1 MTGIWKTRPHD
12 MFLAFGVNTD
22 GSHRGMHMSW
32 ADPVCM
38 HTAGLGRKVPPKS
51 DPVLAEASRWLAGLT
66 LAAVEHVPGE
76 RVFSLR
82 FEREGDEGP
91 SMMFVSLV
99 PGRAGM
105 LIEGAGTS
113 LGKESIRGLLAQHC
127 DITPALESIS
137 IASPLQM
144 PELVSRYERSLPPH
158 FRAELMVAVRS
169 PEQLSLLQSSLAA
182 MIRGEAAPAIH
193 RLPSKY
199 PDFIR
204 PVYLAP
210 FPYRTLGEARE
221 LQDIERAAS
230 YFYSLA
236 RAVARDLRA
245 YSAVTQGLKAEARR
259 LDTLE
264 EALERDRV
272 ASDEADKLQRWGQ
285 ALLMV
290 PPDLRSGPIVSKWY
304 GQDGEHEVL
313 VPLIEAMD
321 ARASAARYF
330 DRARKARRA
339 SEHLVERRRA
349 LAVRRASVGAL
360 KQRLLSV
367 TSSEEMRDLLRRARE
382 ELGATAI
389 RGSTRADR
397 EHAGRGRKDEERR
410 RPYLEFLADDGA
422 ILVGRTA
429 AENMDLTFREARPR
443 DFWLHARDVPGSHV
457 VLRLRPGVAEP
468 AAGTLM
474 RAAALAAHFSK
485 ARTDSLVEV
494 AYTQR
499 KFVRKIKGGV
509 LGQVRLERFKTISVR
524 PAKEE

>member
-1 MTGIWKTRPHD
+1 
-12 MFLAFGVNTD
+12 MFVAFGVNPD
-22 GSHRGMHMSW
+22 GSHRGIHMSW
-32 ADPVCM
+32 ADPVGM

-51 DPVLAEASRWLAGLT
+51 DPELAEASQILDGLA

-82 FEREGDEGP
+82 FEREGGEAP
-91 SMMFVSLV
+91 SVLFVSLV

-105 LIEGAGTS
+105 LLESPGAS
-113 LGKESIRGLLAQHC
+113 LGKESIRGLLTQHE
-127 DITPALESIS
+127 DITPAIASIS

-144 PELVSRYERSLPPH
+144 PDLVSRHERSLPPH
-158 FRAELMVAVRS
+158 FRAELIAAVRS
-169 PEQLSLLQSSLAA
+169 PERLSLLQSSLAA
-182 MIRGEAAPAIH
+182 MIRGEAAPAIQ
-193 RLPSKY
+193 RLQSKH

-210 FPYRTLGEARE
+210 FAYQTLGEARE
-221 LQDIERAAS
+221 LEDIERAAS
-230 YFYSLA
+230 YFYSLS
-236 RAVARDLRA
+236 RAIARDLRTHN
-245 YSAVTQGLKAEARR
+245 AVTQGLKGEAHR

-264 EALERDRV
+264 EALDQDQR
-272 ASDEADKLQRWGQ
+272 ASDEAEKFQRWGQ

-290 PPDLRSGPIVSKWY
+290 PPDLHAGPVASKWY
-304 GQDGEHEVL
+304 DQDGEHEVL

-321 ARASAARYF
+321 ARASSARYF
-330 DRARKARRA
+330 DLARKARRA
-339 SEHLVERRRA
+339 TEHLVERRHA
-349 LAVRRASVGAL
+349 LAGRRASVGTL

-367 TSSEEMRDLLRRARE
+367 TSSEEMRELVRQARE
-382 ELGATAI
+382 ELGPAVV
-389 RGSTRADR
+389 RGSDRTDR
-397 EHAGRGRKDEERR
+397 EHAGRGRKDEGRR
-410 RPYLEFLADDGA
+410 RPYLEFMADDGA

-468 AAGTLM
+468 AAATLK

-485 ARTDSLVEV
+485 ARYDSLVEV

-509 LGQVRLERFKTISVR
+509 MGQVRLERFRTLSVR
-524 PAKEE
+524 PAKEEQAD